1 MVPIRSCRQ
10 ISTSSARTLT
20 SITDERANDLDS
32 GNASPPQM
40 SSTSPRIAPNPTADF
55 PEDGYAPLSAA
66 ARRAPSAE
74 MRPNKRAA
82 FRDRAAAGGKRRMEQ
97 VPDMDHLGPDLEA
110 DADIRGP
117 GGPGEAQRVVEQGLG
132 GPDLDEERREAPEV
146 GIDRRRQRRTR
157 GRAAEIELGHF
168 DEPRLVDDRVV
179 RGLARHRRSDPFH
192 VYPWRDTPSAGG
204 LRQPGVAHRQHRGDD
219 EPAAGAVAGE
229 RHPLRRKPLRQQ
241 KPVAGER

>member
-110 DADIRGP
+110 DARHLLKSVRNHLQQCRDAA
-117 GGPGEAQRVVEQGLG
+117 GGAIPRLQHPARPTRVVG
-132 GPDLDEERREAPEV
+132 
-146 GIDRRRQRRTR
+146 
-157 GRAAEIELGHF
+157 
-168 DEPRLVDDRVV
+168 
-179 RGLARHRRSDPFH
+179 
-192 VYPWRDTPSAGG
+192 
-204 LRQPGVAHRQHRGDD
+204 
-219 EPAAGAVAGE
+219 
-229 RHPLRRKPLRQQ
+229 
-241 KPVAGER
+241 